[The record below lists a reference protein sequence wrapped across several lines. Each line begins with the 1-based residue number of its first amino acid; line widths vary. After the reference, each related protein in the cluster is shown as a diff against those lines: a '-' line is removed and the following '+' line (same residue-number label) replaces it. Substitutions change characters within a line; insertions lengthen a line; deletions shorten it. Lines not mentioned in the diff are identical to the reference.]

1 MFREWTRLLANSREK
16 EKESGL
22 GYLDIPDERSRYPLV
37 NEHGNGQFPFLSMK
51 YILNPG
57 PFFIVMLVYQSVNP
71 KSLRELCQTLMSLEV
86 CWPNLNLDPQEHSQI
101 FEKAAPVLVKLSKD
115 TFGNFLIQMLLD
127 SATEEQV
134 LLAGNGMKWID
145 MGGSFW
151 RVSFEPIRKELPRA
165 CSLDLSYR
173 HATALI
179 CSNLFLGSTLTLHM
193 EE

>member
-1 MFREWTRLLANSREK
+1 
-16 EKESGL
+16 
-22 GYLDIPDERSRYPLV
+22 
-37 NEHGNGQFPFLSMK
+37 
-51 YILNPG
+51 
-57 PFFIVMLVYQSVNP
+57 
-71 KSLRELCQTLMSLEV
+71 MSLEV
-86 CWPNLNLDPQEHSQI
+86 CWAGGIWIWTQEHSQI

-173 HATALI
+173 HATSLI
-179 CSNLFLGSTLTLHM
+179 VQTFIFGVYTTHGRIELFDWQILSVACDTGIVEFMVTLWGRHVQMCIFVKCDNPNSTSIGRAPSFA
-193 EE
+193 